1 MPLNDYQIEELSEY
15 VEELLELYS
24 EDEYEDYLENIV
36 YHYCNR
42 KFNIERKES
51 TKLLY
56 EIIEEFN

>member
-42 KFNIERKES
+42 KFDIGREES

-56 EIIEEFN
+56 EVIEEFN